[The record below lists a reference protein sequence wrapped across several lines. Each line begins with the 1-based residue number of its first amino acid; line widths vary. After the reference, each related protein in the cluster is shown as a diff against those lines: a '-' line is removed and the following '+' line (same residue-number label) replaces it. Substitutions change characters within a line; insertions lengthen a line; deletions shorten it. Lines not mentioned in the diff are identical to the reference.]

1 MCWRW
6 RQASASPDECLLLL
20 NFLKWDLAMARQHPR
35 LPWPRAIEDMMRG
48 AWSGEA
54 LTSSGLS
61 Q

>member
-1 MCWRW
+1 MLAL
-6 RQASASPDECLLLL
+6 ASEECLSLL
-20 NFLKWDLAMARQHPR
+20 NCLKLDLTMARQHPR
-35 LPWPRAIEDMMRG
+35 LPWPRAIEDRMRG